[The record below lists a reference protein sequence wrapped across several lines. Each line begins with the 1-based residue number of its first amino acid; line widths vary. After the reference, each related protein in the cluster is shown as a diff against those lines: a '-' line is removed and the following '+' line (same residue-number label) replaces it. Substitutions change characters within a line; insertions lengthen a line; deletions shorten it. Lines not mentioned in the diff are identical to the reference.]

1 MIGEG
6 AERGETGSEWAAT
19 RQGQARD
26 KTKKIKWRPRG
37 CLRGR
42 WGGAVGGLA
51 VVGSLK
57 GYQSRAAK
65 LFLIKRIMH
74 FKTPWCTL
82 TPISR
87 LRW

>member
-37 CLRGR
+37 CLRDR
-42 WGGAVGGLA
+42 WGGAGGGGGGGQPQGLS
-51 VVGSLK
+51 VQG
-57 GYQSRAAK
+57 G
-65 LFLIKRIMH
+65 
-74 FKTPWCTL
+74 KTF
-82 TPISR
+82 SN
-87 LRW
+87 

>member
-26 KTKKIKWRPRG
+26 KTKKIKWRPRC

-42 WGGAVGGLA
+42 RGGGGGQPQGLS
-51 VVGSLK
+51 VQG
-57 GYQSRAAK
+57 G
-65 LFLIKRIMH
+65 
-74 FKTPWCTL
+74 KTF
-82 TPISR
+82 SN
-87 LRW
+87 